1 MVSLAVISL
10 VALIIVI
17 IVSCISTR
25 NIGVM
30 ALGVALVIGHYLGGI
45 KVDDILKGYPTSL
58 FIMLAG
64 TTFLFSFAQINGT
77 LEKVTKYVIKGIKGK
92 VVLLPWLLFFI
103 GLVIG
108 AAGPGPTVTAALL
121 APTVM
126 LLAKELGISPLL
138 LAVMAGNG
146 GHAGGM
152 SPIAIGG
159 IITTGLT
166 AKLGLTDLSVI
177 IWLNNVLVHFGTSIV
192 AFFVFGGMKLMR
204 KQNAGESSVLANLRV
219 EPFTREQ
226 KLTLAGLLI
235 YIVAVIGFKM
245 DIGLGAFLVGMILIF
260 LKVADEDKAI
270 KAMPWGAILMV
281 TGVTVMIT
289 LMTKVGG
296 IDLFAGLI
304 AIFSTAGSI
313 SFVTGVVSGIISA
326 FASTTG
332 VILATFI
339 PMAPILLQKVGAPPQ
354 ELLPLISAIVS
365 CGFVVDMSPL
375 STSGAIYLANAH
387 ASEDKSKLFKNM
399 LVWGLSMAF
408 VGAAIAWVAF
418 SLLRIP

>member
-1 MVSLAVISL
+1 MSLAVISL

-17 IVSCISTR
+17 VISCISTR
-25 NIGVM
+25 NIGIM
-30 ALGVALVIGHYLGGI
+30 ALGVALVIGHYLGGM

-64 TTFLFSFAQINGT
+64 TTFLFGIAQTNGT
-77 LEKVTKYVIKGIKGK
+77 LEKITKLIIKGIRGNIA
-92 VVLLPWLLFFI
+92 LLPILLFFI
-103 GLVIG
+103 GLLIG

-126 LLAKELGISPLL
+126 LLAHELGVNPLL
-138 LAVMAGNG
+138 LAIMAGNG

-166 AKLGLTDLSVI
+166 AKLGLTDVSTV

-192 AFFVFGGMKLMR
+192 AFFVFGGMKLVR
-204 KQNAGESSVLANLRV
+204 SQKSGQSSTLANLVV
-219 EPFTREQ
+219 EPFDRRQ
-226 KLTLAGLLI
+226 HITLAGLLV
-235 YIVAVIGFKM
+235 YIVAVIGFNM

-260 LKVADEDKAI
+260 LKAADEDKAI

-304 AIFSTAGSI
+304 AAFATTGTI
-313 SFVTGVVSGIISA
+313 SLVTGFVSGLISA
-326 FASTTG
+326 YASTTG
-332 VILATFI
+332 VILPTFV
-339 PMAPILLQKVGAPPQ
+339 PMAPILLQKVGASAS

-387 ASEDKSKLFKNM
+387 ASEDKGKLFRTM
-399 LVWGLSMAF
+399 LIWGLSMSV
-408 VGAAIAWVAF
+408 VGAIIAWLAF
-418 SLLRIP
+418 SIVRIP